1 MQNIVLDQPYRFVP
15 PHRGRFWYAFFGPW
29 LPRYL
34 NRSHGIESVECR
46 GTEHLRRSLEAGHGI
61 LLTSNHCRPCA
72 RHDDP

>member
-1 MQNIVLDQPYRFVP
+1 MQNIVIDQPYRFVP

-46 GTEHLRRSLEAGHGI
+46 GTEHLRRSLDAAMAFSSPR
-61 LLTSNHCRPCA
+61 TTAAPATR
-72 RHDDP
+72 